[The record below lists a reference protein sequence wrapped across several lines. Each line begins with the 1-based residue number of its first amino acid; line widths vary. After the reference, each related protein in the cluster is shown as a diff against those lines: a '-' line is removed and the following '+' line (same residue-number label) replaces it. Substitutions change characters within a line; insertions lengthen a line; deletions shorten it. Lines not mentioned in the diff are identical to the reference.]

1 MATNGHRKIT
11 YQVLSEEEL
20 SQINDATLDLL
31 EETGVQFTNDYVRQF
46 FVDAGF
52 RVTGKVVHFTKQQVE
67 DAIRTAPQLI
77 TRQAFKAEYT
87 FTKGDGGL
95 YLSAGSWP
103 LYVVEPET
111 YARRQATY
119 ADLQKFTRLSDAM
132 DNLIIANGVVKPC
145 DVPEK
150 VLHVVWSWNLLNN
163 TYKVANTTHALTVQ
177 EAGDIIRV
185 LSTAC
190 GSYKALKK
198 THAWT
203 ITCCLDQ
210 ALIWGDTLVGAVE
223 MAKAEL
229 PVIAMSMPLPG
240 SMHPVTLA
248 GTLVQAN
255 AEVLSAVVLTQ
266 LVNPGAP
273 VIYTYYAGI
282 MDMRVASHVFGAPEV
297 ALMHAAGAQLAK
309 WYGLPCDMCSG
320 HTDSKVPDA
329 QAAAEKM
336 LTMLPPALAGTDG
349 LRLVAG
355 ELDFGLS
362 ASYEQMV
369 IDNEMAGQ
377 VLRITRGI
385 EVNKET
391 LALDLIK
398 KVGLGGNYLGERH
411 TLNHFRE
418 ELWLPQLFDRYG
430 RDAWEARDSKDL
442 LRRAQ
447 GRVADILEKHHPKPL
462 DDNRLQSV
470 ADVVREICEREGCLD
485 WWESVN
491 P

>member
-1 MATNGHRKIT
+1 MPRKIT
-11 YQVLSEEEL
+11 YQVLSEDEL
-20 SQINDATLDLL
+20 NQIHEATLNLL
-31 EETGVQFTNDYVRQF
+31 EEPGIQFSNDAVRQY

-52 RVTGKVVHFTKQQVE
+52 RVSGKVVHFTREQVE
-67 DAIRTAPQLI
+67 AALKTAPRTI
-77 TRQAFKAEYT
+77 TRQAFKPEYT

-103 LYVVEPET
+103 LYVVDANT
-111 YARRQATY
+111 YARRQATFD
-119 ADLQKFTRLSDAM
+119 DLGKFTRLADAM

-145 DVPEK
+145 DVPEN

-177 EAGDIIRV
+177 EAQDILHV
-185 LSTAC
+185 LTAAF
-190 GSYKALKK
+190 GSFEALKK

-210 ALIWGDTLVGAVE
+210 AMVWGDTLVGAVE

-229 PVIAMSMPLPG
+229 PVVAMSMPMPG

-297 ALMHAAGAQLAK
+297 ALIHAAGAQLAK

-336 LTMLPPALAGTDG
+336 LTMLPPALAGTDC

-362 ASYEQMV
+362 ASYEQLV
-369 IDNEMAGQ
+369 IDNEMAGE
-377 VLRITRGI
+377 VLRIGRGV
-385 EVNKET
+385 EVNPET
-391 LALDLIK
+391 LALDVIK
-398 KVGLGGNYLGERH
+398 RVGLGGNYLGERH
-411 TLNHFRE
+411 TLKHFKE
-418 ELWLPQLFDRYG
+418 ELWLPPLADRRG
-430 RDAWEARDSKDL
+430 RDVWESKGGLDIL
-442 LRRAQ
+442 QRAQ
-447 GRVADILEKHHPKPL
+447 GRVADILEKHHPRPL
-462 DDNRLQSV
+462 SEERRKAV
-470 ADVVREICEREGCLD
+470 AAAVGEICAREGCRD
-485 WWESVN
+485 WWERAGAQGA
-491 P
+491 